1 MSLYYFNLLNTV
13 CSWLINVW
21 RIVYNALLEE
31 TFDCMSK
38 SCKQITLITTV

>member
-1 MSLYYFNLLNTV
+1 MSLYFNLLNTV

-38 SCKQITLITTV
+38 KQITLITTV